1 MMKYSCG
8 VKCIYVRVV
17 SRRSGNETNVG
28 GGVNVQQFRDGVLGE
43 GVCFPL
49 FHCFFEVYVIS
60 KCSF

>member
-8 VKCIYVRVV
+8 VKCIY
-17 SRRSGNETNVG
+17 VG
-28 GGVNVQQFRDGVLGE
+28 GGVNVQQFRDGVHGE

-60 KCSF
+60 KCSL

>member
-8 VKCIYVRVV
+8 VKCIYV
-17 SRRSGNETNVG
+17 G
-28 GGVNVQQFRDGVLGE
+28 GGVKMQQFRDGVHGE

-49 FHCFFEVYVIS
+49 FHCFFEVYVIPT